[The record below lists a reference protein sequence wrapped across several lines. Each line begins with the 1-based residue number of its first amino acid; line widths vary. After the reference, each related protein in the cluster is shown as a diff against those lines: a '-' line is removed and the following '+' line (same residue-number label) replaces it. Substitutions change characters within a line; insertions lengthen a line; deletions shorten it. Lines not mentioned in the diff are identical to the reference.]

1 MGLFNKIK
9 NWFFFFWF
17 ERIKRDLPKFK
28 YKLRTVLLVGLQ
40 KLDTDK
46 VDKVETQL
54 IILGIQAAQSNFG
67 CNVLDDENKKKI
79 AEEVVE
85 ILGKINRK
93 AQDIVD
99 G

>member
-9 NWFFFFWF
+9 NWFIKRRI

-28 YKLRTVLLVGLQ
+28 NKLRTVLLVGLQ

-46 VDKVETQL
+46 IDKVETQL
-54 IILGIQAAQSNFG
+54 IILGIQAAQSCFG
-67 CNVLDDENKKKI
+67 CNILDDEIKKTI

-85 ILGKINRK
+85 ILGKINHK
-93 AQDIVD
+93 TQDIVE

>member
-9 NWFFFFWF
+9 NWFIKRRI

-28 YKLRTVLLVGLQ
+28 NKLRTVLLVGLQ

-54 IILGIQAAQSNFG
+54 IILGIQTAQSYFG
-67 CNVLDDENKKKI
+67 CNILDDEIKKTI

-93 AQDIVD
+93 AQDIVE

>member
-1 MGLFNKIK
+1 MGLFDKIK
-9 NWFFFFWF
+9 AWFIKRRI

-28 YKLRTVLLVGLQ
+28 NKLRTVLLVGLQ
-40 KLDTDK
+40 KLDSDK

-54 IILGIQAAQSNFG
+54 IILGIQAAQSYFG
-67 CNVLDDENKKKI
+67 CQVLDDEIKQTI

-93 AQDIVD
+93 AQDIIEE
-99 G
+99 

>member
-1 MGLFNKIK
+1 MGLFDKIK
-9 NWFFFFWF
+9 NWFIKRRI

-28 YKLRTVLLVGLQ
+28 NKLRTVLLVGLQ

-54 IILGIQAAQSNFG
+54 IILGIQAAQSYFG
-67 CNVLDDENKKKI
+67 RNILDDEINKTI

-85 ILGKINRK
+85 VLGKINHK
-93 AQDIVD
+93 AQNQLRK
-99 G
+99 

>member
-9 NWFFFFWF
+9 NWFIKRRI

-28 YKLRTVLLVGLQ
+28 NKLRTVLLVGLQ

-54 IILGIQAAQSNFG
+54 IILGIQTAQSYFG
-67 CNVLDDENKKKI
+67 CNVLDDEIKKTI

-85 ILGKINRK
+85 ILGKLNHK
-93 AQDIVD
+93 TQDIVE